1 MSLTSQ
7 FQLLPEHVLERICKY
22 SMPIIEDNTGPS
34 PGIAMVRTDL
44 FDSFGPHWRKV
55 ALEHYFKHFT
65 LAFNSGTG
73 EVNSTHPVEDGFIS
87 IEQECHSLT
96 AVKIHVALSTLLSGK
111 AAYML
116 AKSKYSSLV
125 FPSVKTMKIDI
136 NNFYWTAWK
145 CYASSAASAPSLYQQ
160 LTTMFPGVQR
170 VKLLKGAFQAPV
182 DRAPKCEFEK
192 FVLDLFAK
200 FSGVS
205 ATFDLKSGLEDM
217 WKVED
222 IYSTVTELAMFE
234 KCYSEKTFVLV
245 HKCSPTLKKLE
256 MHSYTGQD
264 VLDVFTDASGKPV
277 KYPRLTTLELSN
289 GYGPVLSHQLK
300 YCDVVSEFKKDGLA
314 TVGMLLAVMC
324 PSMTRFMSNSR
335 SRMVIQE
342 MINEAIKEEPF
353 SRHADKLKLLTYNGV
368 PEGSRTFPV
377 KQVYW

>member
-7 FQLLPEHVLERICKY
+7 FQLLPEYILERICKY
-22 SMPIIEDNTGPS
+22 SMPIIEDNTGPR

-145 CYASSAASAPSLYQQ
+145 CHASSAASAPSLYQQ
-160 LTTMFPGVQR
+160 LMTIFPGVQR

-192 FVLDLFAK
+192 FVLDLFTK
-200 FSGVS
+200 FSGV
-205 ATFDLKSGLEDM
+205 
-217 WKVED
+217 
-222 IYSTVTELAMFE
+222 
-234 KCYSEKTFVLV
+234 
-245 HKCSPTLKKLE
+245 
-256 MHSYTGQD
+256 
-264 VLDVFTDASGKPV
+264 
-277 KYPRLTTLELSN
+277 
-289 GYGPVLSHQLK
+289 
-300 YCDVVSEFKKDGLA
+300 
-314 TVGMLLAVMC
+314 
-324 PSMTRFMSNSR
+324 
-335 SRMVIQE
+335 
-342 MINEAIKEEPF
+342 
-353 SRHADKLKLLTYNGV
+353 
-368 PEGSRTFPV
+368 
-377 KQVYW
+377 